1 MPKIIETK
9 SLVSGYANA
18 LVYVTRILP
27 EVLPSGRGAWPLYQR
42 EAIAA
47 AVENASPGL
56 SLHVATRC
64 AAGRGDA
71 AIDLLS
77 TAVSRLEH
85 DDPFLFE
92 KTPSREEAFALAC
105 EWMNENPSPVGSARR
120 SYIFSNFADQ
130 MDSVRFANAYAQ
142 KHDLASRAAAKPRDF
157 PTTERTLSVRSAP
170 IDGSNLSQGDDLAH
184 VTYELP
190 GKIGGTL
197 APEVAP

>member
-9 SLVSGYANA
+9 SLVSAYGAA
-18 LVYVTRILP
+18 LMYVTRILP

-77 TAVSRLEH
+77 TVVSRLEH
-85 DDPFLFE
+85 DDPHLFE

-105 EWMNENPSPVGSARR
+105 EWLNEKPSPVGTHRR
-120 SYIFSNFADQ
+120 AYVWANFADQ
-130 MDSVRFANAYAQ
+130 PDAVRFANAYAQ
-142 KHDLASRAAAKPRDF
+142 KHDLAARAAAKPRDF
-157 PTTERTLSVRSAP
+157 PTTERTVSVRSAP
-170 IDGSNLSQGDDLAH
+170 IGGALTKGDDLEHA
-184 VTYELP
+184 TYELP